1 MTEHDYAVAALKALQ
16 DAGWTLLRADNGEES
31 IRPDSVL
38 AAIKHVQACEMG
50 SVTMAHGTYGRATF
64 GLLFQAGV
72 PEEVLYDYSYKTDES
87 GAAIEAVLARV
98 SEGLI
103 A

>member
-1 MTEHDYAVAALKALQ
+1 MTEHDYAIAAVAALQ
-16 DAGWTLLRADNGEES
+16 DAGWSLTRADNGEES
-31 IRPDSVL
+31 IRPESVQ
-38 AAIKHVQACEMG
+38 AAIEHVEACEMG
-50 SVTMAHGTYGRATF
+50 SVTMEHGTYGLATF

-72 PEEVLYDYSYKTDES
+72 PEEVIYDYSYQTTES

-98 SEGLI
+98 SEGPT